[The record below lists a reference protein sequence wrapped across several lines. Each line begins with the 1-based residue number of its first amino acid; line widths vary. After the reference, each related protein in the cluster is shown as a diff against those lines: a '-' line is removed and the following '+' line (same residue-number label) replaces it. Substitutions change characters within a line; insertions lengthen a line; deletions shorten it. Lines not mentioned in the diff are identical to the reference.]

1 MISLNMVYP
10 KKMLQYVNKCKCYH
24 KMCNIKVHVAVSNVN
39 VIIKCIS
46 FKEIVTLCYE
56 CKVHVNLYLYVPHC
70 LSAYFLSIMIS
81 SRSLTT
87 PLI

>member
-1 MISLNMVYP
+1 
-10 KKMLQYVNKCKCYH
+10 
-24 KMCNIKVHVAVSNVN
+24 MCNIKVHVAVSNVN